1 MLKEQS
7 AGASKLDRTQKELPA
22 ASLAERAYA
31 TIEERIVTAELAP
44 GSVLSEQTLADEL
57 GIGRT
62 PVREALQRLA
72 NEGLVT
78 VLPRRGVLVSEV
90 NVQTQFE
97 ILAVRRALERL
108 LVQLASDHA
117 GAADRTAFA
126 EIAERMDEAAQ
137 SGDETAFMRL
147 DAALNSLI
155 AEVAGNPIAQK
166 AIRLTRGLVRRFWF
180 IYAQEIA
187 DLPRCAGLHACL
199 AREIAEGETDRAMVA
214 LDALL
219 DYIEEFTNAVLRRHG
234 GR

>member
-1 MLKEQS
+1 MEPVGPAPDPDAARDGS
-7 AGASKLDRTQKELPA
+7 SA

-31 TIEERIVTAELAP
+31 TLEERIVTAKLAP
-44 GSVLSEQTLADEL
+44 GTVLSEQALASDL

-78 VLPRRGVLVSEV
+78 VLPRRGVLVTEI

-117 GAADRTAFA
+117 GP
-126 EIAERMDEAAQ
+126 AERTRFAAIAGAMDEAAQ
-137 SGDETAFMRL
+137 TGDGTAFMRL
-147 DAALNSLI
+147 DVDLNSLI
-155 AEVAGNPIAQK
+155 AEVANNAIAK
-166 AIRLTRGLVRRFWF
+166 RAIRLTRGLVRRFWY
-180 IYAQEIA
+180 IYSEEVA
-187 DLPRCAGLHACL
+187 DLPRCAGLHARL
-199 AREIAEGETDRAMVA
+199 ARAIAKGETGAATAA

-219 DYIEEFTNAVLRRHG
+219 DYIEEFTNATLARH
-234 GR
+234 RAR

>member
-7 AGASKLDRTQKELPA
+7 AGASKLDRTQKERPA

-117 GAADRTAFA
+117 GAGDRTAFA
-126 EIAERMDEAAQ
+126 EIAEGMDDAAR
-137 SGDETAFMRL
+137 SGDGTTFMRL
-147 DAALNSLI
+147 DATLNSLI

-199 AREIAEGETDRAMVA
+199 ARAIAEGETEKAMVA

>member
-7 AGASKLDRTQKELPA
+7 AGSSNLNRTQMEQPA

-117 GAADRTAFA
+117 GTADRTAFA
-126 EIAERMDEAAQ
+126 EIAERMEDAAQ
-137 SGDETAFMRL
+137 SGDGTAFMRL

-155 AEVAGNPIAQK
+155 TEVAGNPIARK

-187 DLPRCAGLHACL
+187 DLPRCAGLHASL
-199 AREIAEGETDRAMVA
+199 ARAIADGETEKAMVA

>member
-7 AGASKLDRTQKELPA
+7 AGASNLDRTQKEQPA
-22 ASLAERAYA
+22 ASLAERAYT
-31 TIEERIVTAELAP
+31 TIEERIVTVELKP
-44 GSVLSEQTLADEL
+44 GSVLSEQALADEL

-117 GAADRTAFA
+117 GTGDRAAFA
-126 EIAERMDEAAQ
+126 EIAEGMDEAAR
-137 SGDETAFMRL
+137 SGDGTTFMRL

-180 IYAQEIA
+180 IYAREIA
-187 DLPRCAGLHACL
+187 DLPRCAGLHASL
-199 AREIAEGETDRAMVA
+199 AREIANGETEKAMVA

>member
-7 AGASKLDRTQKELPA
+7 AGASDLNRTQMEQPA
-22 ASLAERAYA
+22 ASLAERAYT
-31 TIEERIVTAELAP
+31 TIEERIVTADLAP

-117 GAADRTAFA
+117 GARDRTAFVA
-126 EIAERMDEAAQ
+126 IAEAMDDAAK

-155 AEVAGNPIAQK
+155 ADVAGNSIAQK

-187 DLPRCAGLHACL
+187 DLPRCAGLHASL
-199 AREIAEGETDRAMVA
+199 ARSIADGETDKAVVA